1 MAGTAT
7 PPERLGTGARLFVGL
22 QYLLPQHALSRI
34 VRRAT
39 RSRWRWLKDTLIRLF
54 MRSYRP
60 DMSDARIPNPLAYES
75 FNAFFTRHLL
85 PGARSFDGEP
95 LHICSPVDGSV
106 SMAGAIE
113 GETLVQAKGRAYTLG
128 ELLAGDA
135 ELAARY
141 RGGRFAT
148 IYLAPCNYHRIHMPL
163 DGALRAS
170 WYVPGRLFS
179 VNAATAASVPRL
191 FARNERVICDFD
203 GTHGPFA
210 VVLVGALFVGS
221 MSTVWHGEVGAGRP
235 RRPTPLAAVT
245 GGARVARRGDALGC
259 FNMGSTVIV
268 LLAPGVGE
276 WQAQLT
282 AGSVLRA
289 GQHIGALR
297 ASRA

>member
-1 MAGTAT
+1 MAAATT
-7 PPERLGTGARLFVGL
+7 PPERLATGARLFVGL

-60 DMSDARIPNPLAYES
+60 DLSDARIPDPLAYES
-75 FNAFFTRHLL
+75 FNAFFTRHL
-85 PGARSFDGEP
+85 PRAAVGSP
-95 LHICSPVDGSV
+95 CICSPVDGCV

-113 GETLVQAKGRAYTLG
+113 GETLLQAKGRAYTLG

-203 GTHGPFA
+203 GTHGAFA

-221 MSTVWHGEVGAGRP
+221 MSTAWHGS
-235 RRPTPLAAVT
+235 RR
-245 GGARVARRGDALGC
+245 
-259 FNMGSTVIV
+259 
-268 LLAPGVGE
+268 
-276 WQAQLT
+276 
-282 AGSVLRA
+282 
-289 GQHIGALR
+289 R
-297 ASRA
+297 ASPPACRLRRRQPASPVAAMRSAASTWDRR